1 MSATAATEQ
10 RPLHALEAEEVVAT
24 LDGDAEEGLS
34 AGQAAT
40 RLAEH
45 GPNTVEEDEGPSRL
59 AILLHQFTSP
69 LIYLLI
75 VAAIV
80 TTLLGEYVD
89 TGVIVAVLLLNAV
102 IGYTQESKAEASV
115 KALMQLAAPRA
126 RVVRDGEEREV
137 EAVDLVPGDLV
148 LLESGSKVPADLRLL
163 STRSLE
169 VDESLLTGEST
180 AVRKHADPI
189 DADTYTADRANVAFM
204 GSSVITGRG
213 RGLVGATGTDTEL
226 GKIAEQVRTEEQP
239 QTPLQQRM
247 GRFANLIAVLVVS
260 AAAVSFALGL
270 AVGEPAGDMFMLAV
284 ALAVAVVPEGLPVV
298 FTVALAL
305 GVRRMAARRA
315 LIRRLP
321 AVETLGSTTTIGSDK
336 TGTLTEN
343 RMTVTEVWTFSG
355 VRTVDGDEE
364 AFGEGDGDAE
374 GGDAVD
380 LEDGLRAVLLAGVLA
395 NEAQLY
401 RSDGET
407 RTEGD
412 PTEVALLVAASRLGL
427 DPGRARRRAEAHL
440 ELPFESDRRFSAVV
454 ADVDG
459 DPDDRRVLVKGA
471 PERVLDMCTAADGAD
486 ELAREAVLDA
496 AADMATRGLRVL
508 AMAHGPVAD
517 IPVDDRDLAF
527 EGLTFAGLQG
537 MLDPPRQ
544 GVPESIRACADA
556 GVRVCMITGDHPE
569 TGLAIA
575 RDIGIAEE
583 GARVV
588 TGAEMEHLDDDDLD
602 GFVEDVSVYARVAP
616 DHKHRIVKSLQR
628 RGHTTAVTG
637 DGVNDAPAL
646 KAADIGVAMG
656 RDGTDVAREASDMV
670 LTDDNFSSIVAAVEE
685 GRVTFDNV
693 RKVTFFLVSTG
704 AAAIVALLST
714 IPLGLVLPFVPA
726 QLLWLNVV
734 TNGLQDLALAFEPGE
749 EGVLRRPP
757 RRREE
762 GLVSGLLWERA
773 ALVGV
778 VMAIFTLVL
787 FDWQLDRTDSI
798 EQARTVAL
806 STMVVFM
813 GVHLFNARSLHRSLF
828 RTPLLSNRF
837 LLVAQVLALGVH
849 IGALYLP
856 ATQFV
861 LRVEPIDVRAWGL
874 IVAASLSMIVVNE
887 LHKLVRK
894 PAYV

>member
-1 MSATAATEQ
+1 
-10 RPLHALEAEEVVAT
+10 
-24 LDGDAEEGLS
+24 
-34 AGQAAT
+34 
-40 RLAEH
+40 
-45 GPNTVEEDEGPSRL
+45 
-59 AILLHQFTSP
+59 SP

-75 VAAIV
+75 VAAVV
-80 TTLLGEYVD
+80 TTLLGEHVD

-115 KALMQLAAPRA
+115 QALMQLAAPRA
-126 RVVRDGEEREV
+126 RVVRDGQEREV
-137 EAVDLVPGDLV
+137 EAIGLVPGDLV
-148 LLESGSKVPADLRLL
+148 LLESGSRVPADLRLL
-163 STRSLE
+163 SARSLE

-180 AVRKHADPI
+180 AVRKHAEPI
-189 DADTYTADRANVAFM
+189 AADTATADRANVAFM
-204 GSSVITGRG
+204 GSSVVAGRG
-213 RGLVGATGTDTEL
+213 RGLVGATGTGTEL

-239 QTPLQQRM
+239 TTPLQQRM
-247 GRFANLIAVLVVS
+247 GRFANLIAVLVV
-260 AAAVSFALGL
+260 AAAALSFALGL
-270 AVGEPAGDMFMLAV
+270 AVGEPAGEMLMLAV

-298 FTVALAL
+298 LTVALAL
-305 GVRRMAARRA
+305 GVRRMASRQA

-343 RMTVTEVWTFSG
+343 RMVVTEAWTFAG
-355 VRTVDGDEE
+355 VRAIDGEVGAGGARE
-364 AFGEGDGDAE
+364 AGDGH
-374 GGDAVD
+374 G
-380 LEDGLRAVLLAGVLA
+380 LEDGLRTALLAGVLA

-401 RSDGET
+401 RADGET

-412 PTEVALLVAASRLGL
+412 PTEVALLLSASRLGL
-427 DPGRARRRAEAHL
+427 DPGRARRRAEVHL

-459 DPDDRRVLVKGA
+459 DPGDRRVLVKGA
-471 PERVLDMCTAADGAD
+471 PERVLEMCAAAEGAKALD
-486 ELAREAVLDA
+486 RDAVLDA
-496 AADMATRGLRVL
+496 AGDMAARGLRVL
-508 AMAHGPVAD
+508 AMAHGPVEA
-517 IPVDDRDLAF
+517 IPTDDRDLAF
-527 EGLTFAGLQG
+527 AGLTLAGLQG

-544 GVPESIRACADA
+544 GVPGAIRACADA
-556 GVRVCMITGDHPE
+556 GIRVCMITGDHPE

-583 GARVV
+583 GDRVV
-588 TGAEMEHLDDDDLD
+588 TGAELERLNDDELD
-602 GFVEDVSVYARVAP
+602 GLVEDVGVYARVAP
-616 DHKHRIVKSLQR
+616 DHKLRIVKSLQR

-670 LTDDNFSSIVAAVEE
+670 LTDDDFTSIVAAVEE

-704 AAAIVALLST
+704 LAAIVALLAT
-714 IPLGLVLPFVPA
+714 VPLGLALPFVPA

-734 TNGLQDLALAFEPGE
+734 TNGLQDLALAFERGE

-778 VMAIFTLVL
+778 VMAILTLVL
-787 FDWQLDRTDSI
+787 FDWQLGRTGSI

-806 STMVVFM
+806 STMVVCM
-813 GVHLFNARSLHRSLF
+813 GVHLLNARSLRRSLF
-828 RTPLLSNRF
+828 RTPLLANRF

-849 IGALYLP
+849 VGALYLP

-861 LRVEPIDVRAWGL
+861 LRVEPIDATAWGS
-874 IVAASLSMIVVNE
+874 IVLASLSMIVVNE
-887 LHKLVRK
+887 AHKLLR
-894 PAYV
+894 PPTDA

>member
-1 MSATAATEQ
+1 MSTTEALEQ
-10 RPLHALEAEEVVAT
+10 QPLHALEAEAVIAT
-24 LDGDAEEGLS
+24 LGADPEEGLS
-34 AGQAAT
+34 AEEAAS

-75 VAAIV
+75 VAAVV

-163 STRSLE
+163 STRSLD

-180 AVRKHADPI
+180 GVRKHADPI
-189 DADTYTADRANVAFM
+189 DADTYTADRANIAFM
-204 GSSVITGRG
+204 GSSVISGRG

-239 QTPLQQRM
+239 ATPLQQRM
-247 GRFANLIAVLVVS
+247 ARFANLIAVLVVA

-321 AVETLGSTTTIGSDK
+321 AVETLGSTTTVGSDK

-343 RMTVTEVWTFSG
+343 RMTVTEVWTHAG
-355 VRTVDGDEE
+355 VRTIDGDEE
-364 AFGEGDGDAE
+364 GLGEGDGDVE
-374 GGDAVD
+374 GGDAAD
-380 LEDGLRAVLLAGVLA
+380 LEEGLRNALLAGVLA
-395 NEAQLY
+395 NEAHLY

-407 RTEGD
+407 RSEGD
-412 PTEVALLVAASRLGL
+412 PTEVALLVAALRLGL
-427 DPGRARRRAEAHL
+427 DPGRARRRAEVHL
-440 ELPFESDRRFSAVV
+440 ELPFESDRRFAAVV

-459 DPDDRRVLVKGA
+459 DPDDRRILVKGA
-471 PERVLDMCTAADGAD
+471 PERVLDMCAQADGAG
-486 ELAREAVLDA
+486 ELDRDAVLNA
-496 AADMATRGLRVL
+496 AADMAARGLRVL
-508 AMAHGPVAD
+508 AMAHGPVAR
-517 IPVDDRDLAF
+517 IPADDRDLVF

-544 GVPESIRACADA
+544 GVPESIRACRDA
-556 GVRVCMITGDHPE
+556 GVRVCMITGDHPD

-575 RDIGIAEE
+575 RDIGLVEE

-588 TGAEMEHLDDDDLD
+588 TGAEMEHIDDDELD
-602 GFVEDVSVYARVAP
+602 GFVEDVGVYARVAP

-670 LTDDNFSSIVAAVEE
+670 LTDDNFTSIVSAVEE

-749 EGVLRRPP
+749 KGVLRRPP

-778 VMAIFTLVL
+778 VMAVFALVL
-787 FDWQLDRTDSI
+787 FDWQLDRTGSI

-806 STMVVFM
+806 TTMVVFM

-828 RTPLLSNRF
+828 RTPLLTNRF

-861 LRVEPIDVRAWGL
+861 LRVEPIDATAWGY
-874 IVAASLSMIVVNE
+874 IVLASLSMIVVNE
-887 LHKLVRK
+887 AHKLVRK
-894 PAYV
+894 PAYA